1 MHLIQFDEASRS
13 DLRIELER
21 SAERMTVREVV
32 PESRRDRKL
41 SGRVDCGCR
50 CSEEYHAQNTLL
62 PIRLFNGH
70 ICDSLRMR
78 FNAEIEAQCTKLYQL
93 DGDRRRLST
102 KCLAS
107 LESSLENWE
116 ASRSF
121 ARKIRRNK
129 RGFTFFSCV

>member
-32 PESRRDRKL
+32 PELRRDRKL

-50 CSEEYHAQNTLL
+50 CSEEYQAQNTLL

-78 FNAEIEAQCTKLYQL
+78 FNTEIESQYTKLYQR

-107 LESSLENWE
+107 LESSLGNWE
-116 ASRSF
+116 ASRGF
-121 ARKIRRNK
+121 ARKIRRNEK
-129 RGFTFFSCV
+129 GVTFFACV